1 MTVSTVRRSV
11 LALFV
16 LAVAAAGLWWMQ
28 PAFLARLGLPG
39 GPAETARPARPAGQA
54 MPVEVARAARERVAD
69 QVDAIGTLAA
79 NEQVNVAPEVAGRV
93 VALHFREGQRVEA
106 GAKLVD
112 LDATIV
118 ASELRQAEANLSLAQ
133 DVYDRS
139 QTLVQ
144 RGAGTQVALEQ
155 ATAQLAVARANVAA
169 AESKLRQLTLT
180 APFSGVVGLRTIS
193 AGNIVPAGQAI
204 TTLTQ
209 LDPIKLDFSIPEL
222 FIGAATAGQTVDV
235 RVDAFPDQRYR
246 GEVYAID
253 PVIDAAGRALR
264 LRATIPNADG
274 ALRPGLFARVSLTTA
289 VREDAVVIPEA
300 ALVASASG
308 RESAVYVV
316 RDGRAVM
323 TTVSAGRRFDGRV
336 EITRGVQ
343 AGDTVVVAGQIRL
356 RDGAPVTVIEP
367 PQAPAEAP
375 PAGAGPTASIGSGR
389 RP

>member
-1 MTVSTVRRSV
+1 MTVSTMRRSALV
-11 LALFV
+11 LLL
-16 LAVAAAGLWWMQ
+16 LAVAAAGVWWMQ

-39 GPAETARPARPAGQA
+39 GAAETARPARPTGQA
-54 MPVEVARAARERVAD
+54 LPVEVARAARERVAD

-79 NEQVNVAPEVAGRV
+79 NEQINVAPEVAGRV

-106 GAKLVD
+106 GAKLVE
-112 LDATIV
+112 LDATI
-118 ASELRQAEANLSLAQ
+118 ANAELRQAQANLSLAQ
-133 DVYDRS
+133 DVFDRS

-155 ATAQLAVARANVAA
+155 ATAQLAVARANVAS
-169 AESKLRQLTLT
+169 AESKLQQLTLT
-180 APFSGVVGLRTIS
+180 APFSGVVGLRSVSVGT
-193 AGNIVPAGQAI
+193 IVPAGQAI

-253 PVIDAAGRALR
+253 PVIDASGRALR
-264 LRATIPNADG
+264 LRATIPNAGG

-289 VREDAVVIPEA
+289 VRENAVVIPEA

-308 RESAVYVV
+308 RDLAVYVV
-316 RDGRAVM
+316 REGRAAM

-336 EITRGVQ
+336 EIVSGLE
-343 AGDTVVVAGQIRL
+343 AGATVVVAGQIRL
-356 RDGAPVTVIEP
+356 RDGAPVNVIEP
-367 PQAPAEAP
+367 PRSPAREP
-375 PAGAGPTASIGSGR
+375 ESAGPTASIQPER